1 MLIVKTRH
9 RIRTGAEGDRKGHT
23 AKGKGKHTVRTLQG
37 VMAPPRRKL
46 QELARSLNLPNHE
59 SDETMAESPDIFEL
73 VGI

>member
-1 MLIVKTRH
+1 ML
-9 RIRTGAEGDRKGHT
+9 
-23 AKGKGKHTVRTLQG
+23 LG